1 MRSLVKRTA
10 TNRPLT
16 VASKVVA
23 GIDARYV
30 FTQDADQVV
39 KAYETAAVEGGW
51 VLGAQGDGSDGL
63 CATRM
68 VGGHRQ
74 HLGVVLS
81 NTSLP
86 PEHFFWVILNAD
98 DSPHLA
104 DC

>member
-1 MRSLVKRTA
+1 MFKA
-10 TNRPLT
+10 
-16 VASKVVA
+16 
-23 GIDARYV
+23 DARYV

-98 DSPHLA
+98 DSSHLA
-104 DC
+104 NC